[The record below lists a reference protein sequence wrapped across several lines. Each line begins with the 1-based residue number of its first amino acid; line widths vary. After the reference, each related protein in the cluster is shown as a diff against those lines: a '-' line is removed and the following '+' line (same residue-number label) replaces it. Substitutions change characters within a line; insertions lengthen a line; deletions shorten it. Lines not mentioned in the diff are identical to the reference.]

1 MRRGER
7 QEVNPLYLTPT
18 ADREVPVLNYHFD
31 WSIITSGTYHE
42 WLVSGL
48 KITLKISAI
57 SIVLSFALGLTI
69 AVMRMSG
76 NRLLRWLAYAYLEF
90 FRNTPLLVQIFFW
103 YFGSYKILPTAVNDW
118 LNATG
123 FEFAAAVIALTIYTS
138 AFIAEDIRSGV
149 LSIPKEQMEAAR
161 SAGFSYLR
169 SMQYIILPQAV
180 RITIPPLVN
189 QFLNVAKNSSLAM
202 TIGVM
207 EITYQAR
214 QVESYTFKGFEAFT
228 AATVVYLTL
237 SLVLTALVNLYNEKV
252 LNIHKAV

>member
-1 MRRGER
+1 M
-7 QEVNPLYLTPT
+7 
-18 ADREVPVLNYHFD
+18 LNYHFD
-31 WSIITSGTYHE
+31 WSIITSGKYHD
-42 WLVSGL
+42 WLVAGL
-48 KITLKISAI
+48 KVTLQISAI
-57 SIVLSFALGLTI
+57 SIVLSFVLGLII
-69 AVMRMSG
+69 AVMRMSH
-76 NRLLRWLAYAYLEF
+76 NRPLRWLAHAYLEF

-118 LNATG
+118 LNNTG

-180 RITIPPLVN
+180 RSTVPPLVN
-189 QFLNVAKNSSLAM
+189 QFLNLAKNSSLAM

-207 EITYQAR
+207 ELTYQAR
-214 QVESYTFKGFEAFT
+214 QVESYTFKGFEAFS
-228 AATVVYLTL
+228 AATVVYVVL
-237 SLVLTALVNLYNEKV
+237 SLLITSLINVYNGKV
-252 LNIHKAV
+252 LNLHKAG

>member
-1 MRRGER
+1 M
-7 QEVNPLYLTPT
+7 LK
-18 ADREVPVLNYHFD
+18 YHFD
-31 WSIITSGTYHE
+31 WSVVTSGKYFE
-42 WLVSGL
+42 WLVSGF
-48 KITLKISAI
+48 KVTLQLSAL
-57 SIVLSFALGLTI
+57 SIVLAFLLGLLI
-69 AVMRMSG
+69 AVMRMSH
-76 NRLLRWLAYAYLEF
+76 NKPIRWLAHAYLEF

-118 LNATG
+118 LNNTN

-149 LSIPKEQMEAAR
+149 LAIPKEQMEAAR

-180 RITIPPLVN
+180 RLTVPPLVN
-189 QFLNVAKNSSLAM
+189 QFLNLAKNSSLAM

-207 EITYQAR
+207 ELTYQAR

-228 AATVVYLTL
+228 AATVVYVVI
-237 SLVLTALVNLYNEKV
+237 SFAITALVNIYNEKV
-252 LNIHKAV
+252 LNIHKAA

>member
-1 MRRGER
+1 M
-7 QEVNPLYLTPT
+7 LK
-18 ADREVPVLNYHFD
+18 YHFD
-31 WSIITSGTYHE
+31 WSIVTSGKYFD

-48 KITLKISAI
+48 KVTLELSSV
-57 SIVLSFALGLTI
+57 SIVLAFLLGLVI
-69 AVMRMSG
+69 AIMRMSEVKAI
-76 NRLLRWLAYAYLEF
+76 RLIATAYLEF